1 MTEKEMV
8 NVYLHHAVTEFM
20 QPVRDSSTLNKGCK
34 IKIEFS
40 HFWAYLF
47 IFGSGRCCANRRILR
62 IHAWFNINIHTFS
75 SEVSVLC
82 SVHYKQGFLNEL
94 KSLKGRF
101 VDFAQMSS
109 A

>member
-1 MTEKEMV
+1 MTEKEMI

-20 QPVRDSSTLNKGCK
+20 RPVHDSSTLNKRCK

-40 HFWAYLF
+40 HLWACLF
-47 IFGSGRCCANRRILR
+47 IFGSGRCCANRSILR
-62 IHAWFNINIHTFS
+62 IYVWFNINIHTFS

-82 SVHYKQGFLNEL
+82 LIHYKQGFINEM
-94 KSLKGRF
+94 KSLKGHF
-101 VDFAQMSS
+101 VDFAHLSS